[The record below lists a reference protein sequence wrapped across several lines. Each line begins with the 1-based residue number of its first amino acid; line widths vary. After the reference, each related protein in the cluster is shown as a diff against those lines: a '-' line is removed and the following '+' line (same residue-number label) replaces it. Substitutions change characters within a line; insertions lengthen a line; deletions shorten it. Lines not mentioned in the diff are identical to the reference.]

1 MVSCITRIIF
11 VLPSG
16 LMVTKKPKTQ
26 TMNNTITI
34 PNFKL
39 FFGKYKGMPLSLTP
53 KSYQKWLVQTDFFKG
68 LQIKYPIK
76 NRVGNSDGS
85 WYEID
90 LITIDLTE
98 TKNRTVRTEQDPEQ
112 KHWNGYAT
120 YLERNSFD

>member
-1 MVSCITRIIF
+1 MS
-11 VLPSG
+11 
-16 LMVTKKPKTQ
+16 
-26 TMNNTITI
+26 NTITT

-39 FFGKYKGMPLSLTP
+39 FFGKYKGMPLSSTP
-53 KSYQKWLVQTDFFKG
+53 KSYQKWLVQSDFFKG
-68 LQIKYPIK
+68 LKIKYPIK
-76 NRVGNSDGS
+76 NRVGNADGS

-98 TKNRTVRTEQDPEQ
+98 TNNRIQFSEDDPEQ